1 LVVPLTIN
9 GAGIRDIERILF
21 LSTNTILKT
30 LLEAATLADDPDYSQ
45 RVRDLEMDEFWSF
58 VGAKRRQR

>member
-9 GAGIRDIERILF
+9 GAGIRDIERVLF

-30 LLEAATLADDPDYSQ
+30 LLEAATLDFDVGLINAA
-45 RVRDLEMDEFWSF
+45 RV
-58 VGAKRRQR
+58 VRQS

>member
-1 LVVPLTIN
+1 
-9 GAGIRDIERILF
+9 

-30 LLEAATLADDPDYSQ
+30 LRETAKRADEPAYPW

-58 VGAKRRQR
+58 VGAKRRQRWTW